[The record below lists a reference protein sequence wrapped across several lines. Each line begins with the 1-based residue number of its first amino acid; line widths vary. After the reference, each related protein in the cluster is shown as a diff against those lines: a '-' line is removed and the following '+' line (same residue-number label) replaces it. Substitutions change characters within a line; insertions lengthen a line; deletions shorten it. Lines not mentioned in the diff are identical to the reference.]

1 MPRLFGGGG
10 TEMALLRIEDLT
22 VRFGGVAAL
31 DGVDLSVG
39 TGEVMGLIGPNGAGK
54 STLFNVLSGFVQPR
68 SGSVRFRGHDLLRA
82 SPDARARAGIGRT
95 FQTPRV
101 VPGETV
107 LENLLVAAE
116 AHDRTGLFGD
126 MLLLPW
132 ARRERRRARERA
144 LDVLEQVGLAD
155 RARVAAGTLPL
166 PAQRRVEIARALS
179 LDPTLLLLD
188 ESASGLSRQETAD
201 LAAVLAR
208 IVDERRLSVI
218 LVEHDVDFV
227 LSLADHLYVLDFGR
241 IIASGA
247 PAAVVRDPAV
257 VAAYLGAEQGRS
269 SVA

>member
-1 MPRLFGGGG
+1 M
-10 TEMALLRIEDLT
+10 TLLRLHEIT
-22 VRFGGVAAL
+22 VRFGGVTAL
-31 DGVDLSVG
+31 DGVDMCVG
-39 TGEVMGLIGPNGAGK
+39 TGEVVGLIGPNGAGK
-54 STLFNVLSGFVQPR
+54 STLFNVLSGQVRAQ
-68 SGSVRFRGHDLLRA
+68 SGRALFRGHDLLRA
-82 SPDARARAGIGRT
+82 APDKRARAGIGRT
-95 FQTPRV
+95 FQTPRML
-101 VPGETV
+101 PTETV

-132 ARRERRRARERA
+132 AQRERRRARQRA

-155 RARVAAGTLPL
+155 RAQVAAGELPL

-188 ESASGLSRQETAD
+188 ESASGLNDQETGE
-201 LAAVLAR
+201 LGAVLAR
-208 IVDERRLSVI
+208 IVGERRGSAI

-241 IIASGA
+241 VIASGE

-257 VAAYLGAEQGRS
+257 VTAYLGADQGRW